1 MKTSAVLAAAKPF
14 LGWKQYED
22 QRYLCLA
29 LESAWYHRKFSK
41 RDLRLAKGMIAEKLD
56 GCTTLEEWL
65 EKHHNIVELEYPAGS
80 SWAAQMEYEAYRDK
94 MQVTRHAWMDSM
106 IAEYQKK
113 GD

>member
-1 MKTSAVLAAAKPF
+1 MKTSAVLAAAKPY
-14 LGWKQYED
+14 LGWKQYKG

-56 GCTTLEEWL
+56 GSTTLEEWL
-65 EKHHNIVELEYPAGS
+65 EKHHNIVELDYPYG
-80 SWAAQMEYEAYRDK
+80 SWAAEMEYENYLSK
-94 MQVTRHAWMDSM
+94 MQVTRHAWVDSM